1 MGRYNTLRSWA
12 QFLIVFGFLSLILAG
27 LGVIA
32 WAIDVEGFWAT
43 VGVIFLGA
51 PLVLFLASWPIA
63 VGEMMRAVAD
73 IGDQVDI
80 SGAASRG
87 VDLP

>member
-27 LGVIA
+27 FGVVA

>member
-12 QFLIVFGFLSLILAG
+12 QFLIVFGFLSLVLAG
-27 LGVIA
+27 FGVIA
-32 WAIDVEGFWAT
+32 WAIQVEGFWET
-43 VGVIFLGA
+43 VAVIFLGA

-63 VGEMMRAVAD
+63 VGEMMRAIAD

-80 SGAASRG
+80 SDAGRRG
-87 VDLP
+87 VGLP

>member
-12 QFLIVFGFLSLILAG
+12 QFLIVFGFLSLVLAG
-27 LGVIA
+27 IGVIA
-32 WAIDVEGFWAT
+32 WAVDVDGFWAT

-63 VGEMMRAVAD
+63 VGELMRAIAD
-73 IGDQVDI
+73 IGDKVDI
-80 SGAASRG
+80 SDGGRSGAG
-87 VDLP
+87 LP